1 MKKLILIFTVGLMS
15 TGLFAQ
21 KGAVSYAD
29 YELSADKPDYDK
41 AVAKI
46 EEAVK
51 HEKTKD
57 WPKTYI
63 VKERVYRTYYE
74 KKDKKEAYIDSA
86 YNALMKADYL
96 DRKGNEKGKGI
107 GKYQKDILLEM
118 VNLRN
123 VLINEGVYANN
134 DLKDYDRTLNAFE
147 KVLAIDKNET
157 YLQEKPYVMD
167 TVIMYNTLATA
178 YSAKKYDKV
187 VELAP
192 DVIKTGYQ
200 EDQPYLILYDSYKN
214 LNDTAK
220 MLDVLKEALL
230 KFPDKK
236 VFLDQLVY
244 HYVEMGDA
252 QEGINYIQQSLAK
265 DPNNAQLLFIL
276 GTFYDEIGE
285 RDKAIEAY
293 KKVNDVDNATESSI
307 TNANYNLGV
316 IYYNVAVEAMNDAN
330 EIKDY
335 KKFKA
340 AEEKA
345 IKEFDVCIP
354 YFEKCLEVDPNNVDA
369 LQALKPVYYRLIKF
383 DSKKYQQKYNQT
395 MDKLK
400 ELGK

>member
-1 MKKLILIFTVGLMS
+1 MKKLFLIFTAGLMS

-29 YELSADKPDYDK
+29 YELTADKPDYEK
-41 AVAKI
+41 AISKI

-51 HEKTKD
+51 DDKTKE
-57 WPKTYI
+57 WPKTYV
-63 VKERVYRTYYE
+63 VKERVYRTVYE
-74 KKDKKEAYIDSA
+74 KKDKKQAYIDSA
-86 YNALMKADYL
+86 YNALMRADFL
-96 DRKGNEKGKGI
+96 DRRGDEKGKKK

-118 VNLRN
+118 VSLRN
-123 VLINEGVYANN
+123 TLINEGVYANN
-134 DLKDYDRTLNAFE
+134 ELKDYERTLSAFE
-147 KVLAIDKNET
+147 KVLALDKNET
-157 YLQEKPYVMD
+157 YLQDKPYVMD

-178 YSAKKYDKV
+178 YSAQKYNKV

-192 DVIKTGYQ
+192 EVIKTGYQ

-230 KFPDKK
+230 KYPDKK

-244 HYVEMGDA
+244 HYVEMGNA
-252 QEGINYIQQSLAK
+252 EEGINYIQQSLAK

-276 GTFYDEIGE
+276 GTFYDEIGQ

-293 KKVNDVDNATESSI
+293 KKVNEVDNATESSI

-345 IKEFDVCIP
+345 VKEFEVCIP

-383 DSKKYQQKYNQT
+383 NNTYQQKYNQV

-400 ELGK
+400 ALGK